1 MSLRC
6 EKGKKRPQERE
17 NLSLKVKKEHLVQT
31 DKGKFSLLDLLK
43 EQKSDNHY
51 VSFKGVKEAR
61 GYLVWVS
68 RPLIRHFRASP
79 TGRRIAPWRPSENRF
94 LKGGCRNLYLRIW
107 KGLNLALILLAVK
120 ARTKQYPMLRTL
132 RFNYLNLY
140 CLFYLQSN
148 LSETNCF
155 LS

>member
-1 MSLRC
+1 MCLFWRLKILHKNVSFFNSSD
-6 EKGKKRPQERE
+6 RE
-17 NLSLKVKKEHLVQT
+17 GLLHNRWTDIHKLSL
-31 DKGKFSLLDLLK
+31 LLK
-43 EQKSDNHY
+43 EPKNYSILF
-51 VSFKGVKEAR
+51 VSSQGVKEAR

-68 RPLIRHFRASP
+68 RPLIRRFRASP
-79 TGRRIAPWRPSENRF
+79 TGRRIAPWRPSESRF
-94 LKGGCRNLYLRIW
+94 LKGGWNLFLRIW
-107 KGLNLALILLAVK
+107 KDFNLALILLAVK

>member
-1 MSLRC
+1 MSFFNSSD
-6 EKGKKRPQERE
+6 RE
-17 NLSLKVKKEHLVQT
+17 GLLHNRWTDIHKLSL
-31 DKGKFSLLDLLK
+31 LLK
-43 EQKSDNHY
+43 EPKNYSILF
-51 VSFKGVKEAR
+51 VSSQGVKEAR

-79 TGRRIAPWRPSENRF
+79 TGRRIAPWRPSGNRY
-94 LKGGCRNLYLRIW
+94 LKGGCRNLFLRISQD
-107 KGLNLALILLAVK
+107 LNLALILLAVK

-140 CLFYLQSN
+140 CLFYLRNN